1 MSSRK
6 FRPVRFACRRKSSEC
21 SELLTFGG
29 RLLAERGRSVLSFA
43 QPNTQELVEIG
54 PLRRTSAL
62 QRMPMMPRFVLT
74 LAMAVWT
81 SDEVGR
87 AERTLSLCKVGKQVQ
102 DRVAM
107 LAGNDD
113 VPGASLW
120 LDGHGELLSVGVGTW
135 RRWRTRVVG
144 SVFQA

>member
-1 MSSRK
+1 M
-6 FRPVRFACRRKSSEC
+6 
-21 SELLTFGG
+21 L
-29 RLLAERGRSVLSFA
+29 
-43 QPNTQELVEIG
+43 
-54 PLRRTSAL
+54 
-62 QRMPMMPRFVLT
+62 MMPRFVLT

-87 AERTLSLCKVGKQVQ
+87 AERTLSLCKVGKQVK
-102 DRVAM
+102 DRVAV

-120 LDGHGELLSVGVGTW
+120 LDGHAELLSVGAGTW
-135 RRWRTRVVG
+135 RRWRTRGVG

>member
-1 MSSRK
+1 
-6 FRPVRFACRRKSSEC
+6 
-21 SELLTFGG
+21 
-29 RLLAERGRSVLSFA
+29 
-43 QPNTQELVEIG
+43 
-54 PLRRTSAL
+54 
-62 QRMPMMPRFVLT
+62 MPMMPRFVLT

-81 SDEVGR
+81 RDEVGR
-87 AERTLSLCKVGKQVQ
+87 AERTLSLCKIGKQVE
-102 DRVAM
+102 DRVAV

-135 RRWRTRVVG
+135 RRWRTRGVG